1 MSYTRT
7 AYNGVNLMQI
17 FAANTILQRK
27 MPDSDPEIMM
37 MTVPYRAPL
46 FTTSSYKIAVSYFM
60 SFWVIISVMP
70 LVLYTTY
77 RMAYEKETK
86 MKQTLIANG
95 LNPVIHFLSWLI
107 HYTVI
112 NGVLSL
118 LVVLCIKFSVF
129 KNDGFILLYIVVF
142 CGY

>member
-86 MKQTLIANG
+86 MK
-95 LNPVIHFLSWLI
+95 
-107 HYTVI
+107 
-112 NGVLSL
+112 
-118 LVVLCIKFSVF
+118 
-129 KNDGFILLYIVVF
+129 
-142 CGY
+142 